1 MVSPFV
7 FSVFFFL
14 GDFFWALPL
23 SDLINFRLLLVSP
36 SVDTCGIFLFAI
48 FVEQG
53 VVYLVLPALKH
64 SYFINPV
71 ELLLYCYWRKVTTRF
86 CCCWGGGG
94 GGGWG
99 KGGGGLRFWFLLLL
113 LPFCFSVFSGLK
125 TQKPV
130 TKPVAM
136 ISTDQ
141 TLLSLSGVV
150 LSRVYANWIQHHSS
164 GVVWESRWPP

>member
-71 ELLLYCYWRKVTTRF
+71 ALLLYSYWRKVTTRF
-86 CCCWGGGG
+86 CCCCFFWGGG
-94 GGGWG
+94 G
-99 KGGGGLRFWFLLLL
+99 KGGGGASFLVFVVAVAVL
-113 LPFCFSVFSGLK
+113 FQCFFRPQDTETG
-125 TQKPV
+125 
-130 TKPVAM
+130 
-136 ISTDQ
+136 D
-141 TLLSLSGVV
+141 
-150 LSRVYANWIQHHSS
+150 
-164 GVVWESRWPP
+164 